1 MKIEALKKVTV
12 IGAGDM
18 GHGIAQVALMN
29 GYQVNLCDIAQEY
42 VDRGISRIYQSLDK
56 LAEKGKFD
64 KEKVDAIKN
73 GQLKGFVSLAEAVKG
88 ADFIMEVVPERMDIK
103 MSTLAAIDAAKEEH
117 AVIGTNTSTMSIT
130 KLAEAVSCPDKLF
143 GMHYFNPVVLMR
155 LVEVIKGEKTSEETL
170 NFACDYVNKIGKEL
184 IVAKKDTPGFI
195 ANRIAAPVIVYN
207 GLMLDKENL
216 DPADIDLSMMKTGQ
230 KMGPMELADYT
241 GVDVMSACLDYYH
254 EHIDAQYEPSNAAK
268 ALLQAKHYGRKSGQG
283 YYTWPEKGRPV
294 LDETKY
300 TGKYDSDIPF
310 FIQANEACKL
320 FEDGVCSLEECDL
333 AMEYGYNTQGPVKFI
348 QDFEPDYI
356 AQKLA
361 EIAEK
366 YGYSIFSPTETIKSG
381 KYKLSK

>member
-1 MKIEALKKVTV
+1 MKIEMLKKMAV

-18 GHGIAQVALMN
+18 GHGIAQVGLMN
-29 GYQVNLCDIAQEY
+29 GYQVNLCDISEEF
-42 VDRGISRIYQSLDK
+42 VNRGISRIYASLEK

-64 KEKVDAIKN
+64 AAKIEEIKN
-73 GQLKGFVSLAEAVKG
+73 GQLKGYISIAEAVKDV
-88 ADFIMEVVPERMDIK
+88 DFIMEVVPERMDIK
-103 MSTLAAIDAAKEEH
+103 LNTLKAIDAAKAEK

-155 LVEVIKGEKTSEETL
+155 LVEVIKGEQTSEETL
-170 NFACDYVNKIGKEL
+170 KFACDYVNKIGKTL

-216 DPADIDLSMMKTGQ
+216 NPADIDLSMMKIGQ

-254 EHIDAQYEPSNAAK
+254 EHLDAEYCPSNAAK
-268 ALLQAKHYGRKSGQG
+268 ALLDAKHFGRKSGQG

-294 LDETKY
+294 LDEALY
-300 TGKYDSDIPF
+300 TGKYDANIPF

-320 FEDGVCSLEECDL
+320 YEDGVCSLEECDI
-333 AMEYGYNTQGPVKFI
+333 AMEYGYNTQGPVGYI
-348 QDFEPDYI
+348 QNFEPAY
-356 AQKLA
+356 
-361 EIAEK
+361 IAEK
-366 YGYSIFSPTETIKSG
+366 LSEISAKYGYKIFEPTETIKQG
-381 KYKLSK
+381 KYKR